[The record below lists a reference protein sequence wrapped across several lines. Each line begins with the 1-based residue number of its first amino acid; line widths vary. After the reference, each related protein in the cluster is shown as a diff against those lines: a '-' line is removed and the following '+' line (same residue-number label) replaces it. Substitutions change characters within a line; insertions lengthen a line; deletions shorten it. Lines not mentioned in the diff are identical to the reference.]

1 LDLSQLDTGA
11 AAEGGVDMALKHPV
25 TNAPLLQDDGETP
38 ITIRL
43 LGMDS
48 KAFRKATRANQD
60 RRLRGTRYRAPT
72 AEELDAEGLELL
84 VKCTISWTGIVLDG
98 SSLDCTPVNVRTLF
112 TRLPW
117 VREQIDNYIGDRAN
131 FLAPSPTN

>member
-11 AAEGGVDMALKHPV
+11 VAEGGADMPLRHPV
-25 TNAPLLQDDGETP
+25 TNAPLLQDDEETP
-38 ITIRL
+38 IIIKV

-60 RRLRGTRYRAPT
+60 RRLRGTRYRPPT
-72 AEELDAEGLELL
+72 AEEIDAEGLEIL
-84 VKCTISWTGIVLDG
+84 VKCTIGWAGIILDG
-98 SSLDCTPVNVRTLF
+98 AALDCTPANVRTLY

-117 VREQIDNYIGDRAN
+117 AREQVDNYIGDRAN
-131 FLAPSPTN
+131 FMQPSATS